1 MKIFRTDTHIDFLG
15 KRRLAALALA
25 VLSVIMLGSLFIRG
39 LALGLDFTGGTL
51 IEVSYGNP
59 VDLSKVRDAL
69 AANGFADSVV
79 QHFGSPRDV
88 LVRLAPR
95 AGEDSAALSGRVLG
109 VLRQN
114 GSEQVEMRRV
124 EYVGAQVGGELTEQG
139 GLAMLFA
146 LIGILIYVAMRFEW
160 RFALGAVLATLHDT
174 IVTLGFFSLFQIEF
188 DLNVMAA
195 VRHDC
200 HFRPDPRE
208 LPPDAHQL
216 CDRCDECIGQPD
228 AVAHHHDIGYDHAGG
243 GGAVHIR
250 RADRAR
256 LCPGT
261 HCRHCHRHGILDLC
275 GQPAGAV
282 ARGVARDHGAREQAG
297 RRGGGSSLNGRYPV
311 DLVEQGA
318 WRVRVATWSDMLYS

>member
-51 IEVSYGNP
+51 IEVGYGNP
-59 VDLSKVRDAL
+59 VDLSEVRDAL
-69 AANGFADSVV
+69 AANGFSDSVV

-95 AGEDSAALSGRVLG
+95 AGEDSAALSERVLG

-114 GSEQVEMRRV
+114 GSGQVEMRRV

-146 LIGILIYVAMRFEW
+146 LIGILIYVALRFEW

-195 VRHDC
+195 V
-200 HFRPDPRE
+200 
-208 LPPDAHQL
+208 L
-216 CDRCDECIGQPD
+216 
-228 AVAHHHDIGYDHAGG
+228 AVIGYSLNDTIVIFDRIRENFRRMRTNSVIDVMNVSVNQTLSRTIMTSGTTMLVVVALFIFGG
-243 GGAVHIR
+243 QIVHGFALALIVGIVIGTVSSIYVASPLALWLGVSRAIMVPGSKPDGGAE
-250 RADRAR
+250 DR
-256 LCPGT
+256 P
-261 HCRHCHRHGILDLC
+261 
-275 GQPAGAV
+275 
-282 ARGVARDHGAREQAG
+282 
-297 RRGGGSSLNGRYPV
+297 
-311 DLVEQGA
+311 
-318 WRVRVATWSDMLYS
+318 